1 MKTHPIA
8 LKLSCLAATFCA
20 ALSVASAANIV
31 VDGGFELSPAPDFSS
46 AWTLT
51 EPNGFSV
58 VGSNSLF
65 ANSGSH
71 YAALAPDFGL
81 TGSLSQVLNTT
92 IGTFYTFSFFL
103 ANDVDSVDSLFVALF
118 DNVPVFT
125 TTTTLFGTSG
135 DYTQF
140 TFSNLIA
147 TSAFTPIEFQYR
159 HDDDFWRLDDI
170 SVTAAPGVPEGGSS
184 FALLS
189 LGLLALAG
197 LRRKVVSAAS

>member
-1 MKTHPIA
+1 MKTHSLT

-31 VDGGFELSPAPDFSS
+31 ADGGFELSPAPDFSS

-51 EPNGFSV
+51 GPNGFSV
-58 VGSNSLF
+58 VGSNPLF

-71 YAALAPDFGL
+71 YAALAPDYGE

-92 IGTFYTFSFFL
+92 IGGSYTFSFLL
-103 ANDVDSVDSLFVALF
+103 ANDLESMDSLFVALF
-118 DNVPVFT
+118 GNMPVFA
-125 TTTTLFGTSG
+125 TTTTLFGIPG

-147 TSAFTPIEFQYR
+147 TSALTTIEFQDR
-159 HDDDFWRLDDI
+159 HDDDFWRLNDI
-170 SVTAAPGVPEGGSS
+170 SVTAASGVPEGGS
-184 FALLS
+184 
-189 LGLLALAG
+189 ALAFLSIGLGGVIG
-197 LRRKVVSAAS
+197 LRRKLASAI